1 MVHNPPDSPEPNIN
15 ALLLTQ
21 GPPLHRPFSGGQGV
35 VKRNEKA
42 KVLVVLS
49 CLVPKASVITSE

>member
-1 MVHNPPDSPEPNIN
+1 MCKRSSLLEFQYVPQFRR
-15 ALLLTQ
+15 ALLYIGLFQ
-21 GPPLHRPFSGGQGV
+21 GGRGWSSAM
-35 VKRNEKA
+35 KMA